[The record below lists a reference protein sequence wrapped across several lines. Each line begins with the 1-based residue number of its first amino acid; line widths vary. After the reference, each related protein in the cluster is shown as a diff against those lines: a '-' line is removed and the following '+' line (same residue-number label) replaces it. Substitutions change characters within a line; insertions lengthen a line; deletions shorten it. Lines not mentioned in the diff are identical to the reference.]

1 MEKIALYDITSIL
14 IRSLRVPSP
23 FLSYFDPILRD
34 DEENRMKIKRGLKEK
49 EKYIK
54 KKKKESI
61 ILHDRKEKSER
72 RKSATNKNNNKEFL
86 LGTK

>member
-34 DEENRMKIKRGLKEK
+34 DEENRMKIKRDLKEK
-49 EKYIK
+49 EKYK

>member
-1 MEKIALYDITSIL
+1 MEKIALYDIMSIL

-49 EKYIK
+49 EKYK

>member
-49 EKYIK
+49 EKYK

-61 ILHDRKEKSER
+61 VLHDRKEKSER